1 MEKQVHGVAFLL
13 WQSVPRTHR
22 SVSPHLPHF
31 AFRALLFMN
40 FLSSPLCSVQSSAVE
55 LDNGVFSTNL
65 PIRVENKP
73 SHIISEKENI
83 TFRKPLFEI

>member
-1 MEKQVHGVAFLL
+1 
-13 WQSVPRTHR
+13 
-22 SVSPHLPHF
+22 
-31 AFRALLFMN
+31 MN

>member
-1 MEKQVHGVAFLL
+1 
-13 WQSVPRTHR
+13 
-22 SVSPHLPHF
+22 
-31 AFRALLFMN
+31 MN
-40 FLSSPLCSVQSSAVE
+40 FLSSPPCSVQSSAVE

-73 SHIISEKENI
+73 SRIVSEKENI